1 MWEGQRLPQPGP
13 RLSLS
18 YAYCPHARHG
28 QGGWG
33 GGCSLLHGQEQ
44 TTYSVLTGAEGMSS
58 NLHDTELR
66 KASIK
71 HFYCNNKTW
80 TAYSAEGRGQKLSLT
95 KSLHEDSRGWE
106 GTEGGKARKPRSA
119 ESQASNPGDAEAVMT
134 SIIFLENTQG
144 YVVVAG
150 HPLGGESTNSTFNLN
165 FPLKFLKFR
174 KWSLDSYKIT
184 KVQKIH

>member
-1 MWEGQRLPQPGP
+1 
-13 RLSLS
+13 
-18 YAYCPHARHG
+18 
-28 QGGWG
+28 
-33 GGCSLLHGQEQ
+33 
-44 TTYSVLTGAEGMSS
+44 
-58 NLHDTELR
+58 
-66 KASIK
+66 
-71 HFYCNNKTW
+71 
-80 TAYSAEGRGQKLSLT
+80 
-95 KSLHEDSRGWE
+95 
-106 GTEGGKARKPRSA
+106 
-119 ESQASNPGDAEAVMT
+119 MT